1 MFNKVINYIAM
12 KKSMFALLFLCFAFM
27 ACAQSIS
34 HTDEEA
40 KHTID
45 SLYTAL
51 VNGADFKV
59 MADTYSE
66 DPGTKGKGGM
76 YSNVALG
83 SFVPEFEAATL
94 SLNVME
100 VSKPFKTQFGYH
112 VVQLLKKEPTTFTV
126 RHILI
131 KVN

>member
-1 MFNKVINYIAM
+1 M
-12 KKSMFALLFLCFAFM
+12 KKSSFAIVFLFFACF
-27 ACAQSIS
+27 ACAQSIT

-76 YSNVALG
+76 YSNVAMG

-94 SLNVME
+94 SLHVME
-100 VSKPFKTQFGYH
+100 ISKPFKTQFGYH
-112 VVQLLKKEPTTFTV
+112 VVQLLKKEPTSFTV

>member
-1 MFNKVINYIAM
+1 MINYVVM
-12 KKSMFALLFLCFAFM
+12 KKSVFAILFLCFACM
-27 ACAQSIS
+27 ACAQSVM
-34 HTDEEA
+34 HTEEEA
-40 KHTID
+40 KQKID

-51 VNGADFKV
+51 INGADFKV

-76 YSNVALG
+76 YSNVAMG

-100 VSKPFKTQFGYH
+100 ISKPFKTQFGYH
-112 VVQLLKKEPTTFTV
+112 VVQLLKKEPTSFTV